1 MEGAVFDT
9 EAVRA
14 VIEKDYVLIKLM
26 VDEKTPLAKPFT
38 VTENGKPVEI
48 TTVGEEW
55 SYLQRFKFG
64 INSQPYYVL
73 LDSKGQPLSK
83 PRVYDENVGA
93 FVQWLKEG
101 VKAYAD
107 RQAVP

>member
-1 MEGAVFDT
+1 M
-9 EAVRA
+9 
-14 VIEKDYVLIKLM
+14 
-26 VDEKTPLAKPFT
+26 
-38 VTENGKPVEI
+38 
-48 TTVGEEW
+48 
-55 SYLQRFKFG
+55 
-64 INSQPYYVL
+64 L